1 MRIRASL
8 QRLGRSLHPA
18 RWPVFSALTILCLV
32 AGENYPFS
40 NYPMYSSF
48 KRKSYYVYLADKMG
62 QPLATSRFGLTTPG
76 LKKIFESQRRA
87 AFTRDD
93 ETASPDSALADRS
106 AGVALLRYLEG
117 LPVVRRQRP
126 DLLPG
131 LQVRRVNLFW
141 KSGRIEAETQ
151 IVAQHQ

>member
-1 MRIRASL
+1 M
-8 QRLGRSLHPA
+8 
-18 RWPVFSALTILCLV
+18 
-32 AGENYPFS
+32 
-40 NYPMYSSF
+40 
-48 KRKSYYVYLADKMG
+48 
-62 QPLATSRFGLTTPG
+62 ATSRFGLTTPG
-76 LKKIFESQRRA
+76 LKKIFNRGAGRLSRTTMKR
-87 AFTRDD
+87 
-93 ETASPDSALADRS
+93 PDPIQALKDRS

-126 DLLPG
+126 GLLRG

>member
-1 MRIRASL
+1 M

-18 RWPVFSALTILCLV
+18 RWPVFFALTILCLV
-32 AGENYPFS
+32 ARENYPFS

-48 KRKSYYVYLADKMG
+48 KRKSYYIYLADEIGK
-62 QPLATSRFGLTTPG
+62 PLATSRFGLTTPG

-87 AFTRDD
+87 AFTRED
-93 ETASPDSALADRS
+93 ETGGPDSALADRS

-117 LPVVRRQRP
+117 LPVVRRQP
-126 DLLPG
+126 PSLLRG

-141 KSGRIEAETQ
+141 KPERIEAETE
-151 IVAQHQ
+151 IIAQNK